1 MGWVNVLWMLLAVT
15 KLLQLG
21 GIIGGTAVAFSIL
34 MPIGG
39 DPLGYTSLLL
49 WTVFLAVGSIALLY
63 SNSYTLIERGAVLLV
78 VVFTFVTVLIALGL
92 PLTPSLTARAT
103 SRAG

>member
-1 MGWVNVLWMLLAVT
+1 M
-15 KLLQLG
+15 
-21 GIIGGTAVAFSIL
+21 AFSIL

-39 DPLGYTSLLL
+39 DPLGTSLLL